1 MVPKK
6 ENPTQ
11 EEVKM
16 VQHFHYFILKK
27 FKKLPQ
33 IKVSEYHGRYVAALQ
48 TLYEE
53 YNPKYGDPKVNLVI
67 E

>member
-1 MVPKK
+1 M
-6 ENPTQ
+6 T
-11 EEVKM
+11 
-16 VQHFHYFILKK
+16 K
-27 FKKLPQ
+27 FPQ

-48 TLYEE
+48 TLYDE